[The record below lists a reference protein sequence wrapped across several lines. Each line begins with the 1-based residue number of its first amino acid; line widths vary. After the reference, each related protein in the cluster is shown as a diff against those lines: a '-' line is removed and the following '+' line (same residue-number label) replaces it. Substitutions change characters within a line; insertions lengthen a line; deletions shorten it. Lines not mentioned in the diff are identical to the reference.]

1 MATIKVKKSSIIE
14 QYKSIQLE
22 NFRISTYYLHDARI
36 KRE

>member
-1 MATIKVKKSSIIE
+1 MATIKVMKSSIFE
-14 QYKSIQLE
+14 QNKSIQLE

>member
-1 MATIKVKKSSIIE
+1 MATIKVMKSSIIE
-14 QYKSIQLE
+14 QNKSIQLE

>member
-1 MATIKVKKSSIIE
+1 MATIKVKKSSIVE
-14 QYKSIQLE
+14 QYQSIQLE